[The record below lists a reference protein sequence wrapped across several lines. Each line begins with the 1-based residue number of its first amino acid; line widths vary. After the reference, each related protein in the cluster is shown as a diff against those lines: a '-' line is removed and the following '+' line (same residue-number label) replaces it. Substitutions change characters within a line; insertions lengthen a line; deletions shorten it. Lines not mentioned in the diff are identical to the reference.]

1 MCAPN
6 DGLSRTAQY
15 AKREFDGMRA
25 ALDSSRLMWLRTR
38 NMARESEDVGEA
50 VRRSLEERAAN

>member
-1 MCAPN
+1 
-6 DGLSRTAQY
+6 
-15 AKREFDGMRA
+15 MRA